1 MRNVL
6 STQLNSWRSIL
17 SVCWVGPLLFGLIL
31 AFLLNWYTT
40 ANSLSFSP
48 GQVASMAGS
57 LSGILAAVSALL
69 IAVLMSVYV
78 QGRRNRIEGFNGFLG
93 AVSDYKALISEIY
106 LIASKSPSAN
116 KDTLLEWASCAVQ
129 FTARMNKVTPAWRG
143 YEYDRATQERMYE
156 YDKFTEQKIDQLTEG
171 LPPQI
176 LKINNDHDRYLRIML
191 MGLRAIDEGV
201 VEQHLER
208 RLFRIFL
215 SIVALLVLCLA
226 IGTIAGLEARGP
238 AMIWEF
244 GNPLIYVALPAVA
257 VGNFLGL
264 VWSIYRWQKDIQ
276 QRDDAWAWPRGR
288 CKGLPEGSC
297 SELAAYDDPRQP
309 F

>member
-1 MRNVL
+1 MRSIL
-6 STQLNSWRSIL
+6 SIQLNSWRSIL
-17 SVCWVGPLLFGLIL
+17 TVCWVGPLLFGLIS
-31 AFLLNWYTT
+31 AFALRWYIA
-40 ANSLSFSP
+40 ANSLSFSSRE
-48 GQVASMAGS
+48 VASMAGS

-78 QGRRNRIEGFNGFLG
+78 QGRTNRMEGFNRFLG

-106 LIASKSPSAN
+106 RVASESPPNTA
-116 KDTLLEWASCAVQ
+116 TLMEWASRAVQ
-129 FTARMNKVTPAWRG
+129 FTGQMNKVTPVWRG
-143 YEYDRATQERMYE
+143 YDYDQTTAKRLYK
-156 YDKFTEQKIDQLTEG
+156 YDKFTEEKFEQLTGG
-171 LPPQI
+171 LPPTI
-176 LKINNDHDRYLRIML
+176 LKINNDHDRYLRIMV

-215 SIVALLVLCLA
+215 SIIALLVLCLA

-238 AMIWEF
+238 ATIWEI

-264 VWSIYRWQKDIQ
+264 VGSIYRWQKDIQ
-276 QRDDAWAWPRGR
+276 QRDDAWAWPKRP
-288 CKGLPEGSC
+288 LE
-297 SELAAYDDPRQP
+297 EAV
-309 F
+309 